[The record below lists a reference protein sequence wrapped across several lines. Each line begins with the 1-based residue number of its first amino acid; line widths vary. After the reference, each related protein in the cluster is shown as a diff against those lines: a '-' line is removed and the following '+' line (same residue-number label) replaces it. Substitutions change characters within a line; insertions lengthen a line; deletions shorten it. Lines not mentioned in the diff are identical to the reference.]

1 MIAAPCRG
9 QEQEVPMEKYSW
21 FQIAA
26 SVFGFLVVA
35 PLLLPGLLLF
45 AVVNA
50 PIFLW
55 MLVPVLT
62 ISASK
67 GE

>member
-1 MIAAPCRG
+1 
-9 QEQEVPMEKYSW
+9 MEKYGW
-21 FQIAA
+21 FQIAV

-50 PIFLW
+50 PIFLG
-55 MLVPVLT
+55 LLLPVLT
-62 ISASK
+62 ISAAK

>member
-1 MIAAPCRG
+1 
-9 QEQEVPMEKYSW
+9 MEKYSW

-26 SVFGFLVVA
+26 SAFAFLVVA

-55 MLVPVLT
+55 MLLPVLS
-62 ISASK
+62 ISAAK

>member
-1 MIAAPCRG
+1 MG
-9 QEQEVPMEKYSW
+9 KYSW
-21 FQIAA
+21 FQITA

-50 PIFLW
+50 PIFLSL
-55 MLVPVLT
+55 LVPVLM
-62 ISASK
+62 IAAGK